1 MFDFE
6 KNKLLSANNAENFS
20 LAEFIKP
27 SGKSLIEKVT
37 PFNEFLSNIL
47 EQGKALYCRELM
59 GPCEHS
65 SLIFDQITKTPKK
78 MLMFGS
84 NNYLGLSTHPKVK
97 EALIHAVEN
106 YGIGVGGPPLLNG
119 MSTLHKKLERKLC
132 EFKYGENADDYDAM
146 LFASGYQANL
156 GWVKALISGN
166 DILIYDELSHAS
178 LYDAVTY
185 LNNDPFN
192 KVKTLRFKHNNI
204 AHLKILLERYSS
216 ICKGHIFVTTEGV
229 FSMDGNLSKLKEIS
243 ELCIKYKAT
252 LVIDDAH
259 GTGILGENGRG
270 SAEHWKINDAVPI
283 TMGTFSKVFAVTGGF
298 LLAKKE
304 VIQYMRYFARSYM
317 FSAHL
322 PPPIV
327 AAILASIEVI
337 QNERQLRKNLFS
349 NVNYLVKNLNELDY
363 GVTTDSAIIPIL
375 IPAKFDIREV
385 NKFLNN
391 HNLFINSIEYPA
403 VAKNKQRLRLSVMAT
418 HTEEELK
425 KVIKIFT
432 KLKKEFF

>member
-1 MFDFE
+1 MFDIE

-27 SGKSLIEKVT
+27 SGKSLTEKVS
-37 PFNEFLSNIL
+37 PFNEFLVSVL

-59 GPCEHS
+59 SACEHS
-65 SLIFDQITKTPKK
+65 SLILDQITKTPRK

-84 NNYLGLSTHPKVK
+84 NNYLGLSTHPKIK
-97 EALIHAVEN
+97 EALINAVETF
-106 YGIGVGGPPLLNG
+106 GIGVGGPPLLNG

-132 EFKYGENADDYDAM
+132 EFKYGDKADDYDAM
-146 LFASGYQANL
+146 LFPSGYQANL

-178 LYDAVTY
+178 LYDALTN
-185 LNNDPFN
+185 LNSDPFN
-192 KVKTLRFKHNNI
+192 KVKTLRYKHNNV
-204 AHLKILLERYSS
+204 AHLKILLERYSNL
-216 ICKGHIFVTTEGV
+216 CNGHIFVTTEGV
-229 FSMDGNLSKLKEIS
+229 FSMDGNLSPLQEIS
-243 ELCIKYKAT
+243 ELCAKYKAT

-270 SAEHWKINDAVPI
+270 SAEHWQVEESVPI

-298 LLAKKE
+298 LIAKKE

-327 AAILASIEVI
+327 AAILASIDVI
-337 QNERQLRKNLFS
+337 QNEKELRRKLFS
-349 NVNYLVKNLNELDY
+349 NVNYLVKNLNEL
-363 GVTTDSAIIPIL
+363 GFCVSSDSGIIPIM
-375 IPAKFDIREV
+375 IPAKHDIREI

-391 HNLFINSIEYPA
+391 NNIFVNSIEYPA

-425 KVIKIFT
+425 KVINIFA
-432 KLKKEFF
+432 KLKKEFL